1 MKRNYFLVLL
11 VLLTFFVISFLTN
24 ILGPIIPAA
33 NQSFNL
39 SLALSGFLPL
49 SFFIAYGP
57 TSIPAGYLTERY
69 GAKKVMILGFF
80 AMTLGCVLFV
90 FSPSFLSYLLSLFI
104 MGIGMAMLQVVIN
117 PLLRTAGG
125 EENFAFFSVMAQ
137 LVFGAASYVSPSVYS
152 YLMTNVPDANVGF
165 SGFLASVVPNDMI
178 WASFYWLCLGIAVVM
193 IIVLIISK
201 FPTVTLQEDERVEG
215 FSLVVEL
222 FKNRIVKIFFLGIF
236 AYVGIEQGVSVWI
249 AKFLETYHN
258 LDPNVE
264 GADTTGLFWG
274 MQAVG
279 GILGLLLMKL
289 FDVRK
294 VLGVFV
300 VAASAALVFALFGTV
315 QTVLWAFPAVGFFTS
330 VMYPSVFSLGLNS
343 LPKHHGTFSGILCT
357 GIIGGAILPFLVGWL
372 GDFVGLKMGMT
383 LVFVALFYLLWIALT
398 AKPLVKNKTIFSN

>member
-11 VLLTFFVISFLTN
+11 VLLTFFAISFLTN

-33 NQSFNL
+33 NQSFDL

-69 GAKKVMILGFF
+69 GAKKVMILGFL
-80 AMTLGCVLFV
+80 AMASGCILFV
-90 FSPSFLSYLLSLFI
+90 FFPSFLTYLMSLFI

-117 PLLRTAGG
+117 PLLRTSGG

-152 YLMTNVPDANVGF
+152 YLMNNVPNATQGV
-165 SGFLASVVPNDMI
+165 SGFLASMVPGDMI
-178 WASFYWLCLGIAVVM
+178 WTSFYWLCLGIALVM
-193 IIVLIISK
+193 IVVLVISK

-215 FSLVVEL
+215 FSLVMEL
-222 FKNRIVKIFFLGIF
+222 FKNKVVIIFFLGIF

-249 AKFLETYHN
+249 SKFLETYHN
-258 LDPNVE
+258 LDPNME

-279 GILGLLLMKL
+279 GILGLLLIKL

-300 VAASAALVFALFGTV
+300 VAASASLLLALFGGV
-315 QTVLWAFPAVGFFTS
+315 GMALWAFPAVGFFTS
-330 VMYPSVFSLGLNS
+330 VMYPSVLSLGLNS

-398 AKPLVKNKTIFSN
+398 AKPLVKNKTVFSD